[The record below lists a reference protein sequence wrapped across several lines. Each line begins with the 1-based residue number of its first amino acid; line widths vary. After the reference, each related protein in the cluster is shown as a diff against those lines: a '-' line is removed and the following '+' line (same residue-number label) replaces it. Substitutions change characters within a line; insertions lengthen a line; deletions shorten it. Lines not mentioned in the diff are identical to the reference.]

1 MKPLQIHIYADG
13 AHRELM
19 LKRHKEGLVKG
30 FTTNP
35 SLMAQAGIK
44 DYVGYA
50 KELLTQ
56 IPDMPISF
64 EVFSDEF
71 PEMERQALLIG
82 AWGKNVYVKIP
93 ITNTKSESALPLIRK
108 LLDRDLRL
116 NVTAIFTQEQLD
128 GLREILKPK
137 DDVLVSVFAGR
148 LADTGIDPMPLM
160 TKAVHDYRGL
170 AGSKLLWAST
180 REAFNIY
187 QAEACGCHI
196 ITVPDDLIGKLK
208 IRGKSPAEYSLDTV
222 KTFYSDAQKAGF
234 VL

>member
-1 MKPLQIHIYADG
+1 MNALQIHIYADG
-13 AHRELM
+13 AHRDLM
-19 LKRHKEGLVKG
+19 IKRHKEGIVKG

-35 SLMAQAGIK
+35 SLMAQAGVK

-64 EVFSDEF
+64 EVFSDEW

-82 AWGKNVYVKIP
+82 SWGKNVYIKIP
-93 ITNTKSESALPLIRK
+93 ITNTKSEPALPLIRR
-108 LLDRDLRL
+108 LLDRGLRL
-116 NVTAIFTQEQLD
+116 NVTAIFTQQQLD
-128 GLREILKPK
+128 GLREILKPQ
-137 DDVLVSVFAGR
+137 DDVLVSIFAGR
-148 LADTGIDPMPLM
+148 LADTGFDPMPLM
-160 TKAVHDYRGL
+160 KKAVEDYRSL
-170 AGSKLLWAST
+170 KGSKILWAST

-208 IRGKSPAEYSLDTV
+208 IRGKSPVEYSLDTV
-222 KTFYSDAQKAGF
+222 KAFVSDAQKAGF